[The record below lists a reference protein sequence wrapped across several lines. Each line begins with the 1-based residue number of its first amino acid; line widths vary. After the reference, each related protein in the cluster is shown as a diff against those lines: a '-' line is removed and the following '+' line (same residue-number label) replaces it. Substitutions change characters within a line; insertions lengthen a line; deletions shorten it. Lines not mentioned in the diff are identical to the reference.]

1 MIVSVFLLHLAY
13 FQDGCKAYP
22 QLIAAKHDST
32 HQNAILNDSTPIS
45 NYEIGLQV
53 VKILEASQQS
63 IKNNGA
69 EIFLENN

>member
-1 MIVSVFLLHLAY
+1 MKCLSYV
-13 FQDGCKAYP
+13 
-22 QLIAAKHDST
+22 
-32 HQNAILNDSTPIS
+32 NAILNDSTPVS